1 METLR
6 IVVLTFCIIGFF
18 RFLVW
23 LVSWYAYRHPRVP
36 EVTEEDILTLEREY
50 KQLVKDHQYREKR
63 RSMS

>member
-23 LVSWYAYRHPRVP
+23 LVSWYAYRHPRVA
-36 EVTEEDILTLEREY
+36 EITEDDILTLEHEY
-50 KQLVKDHQYREKR
+50 KKLVEDYRRREKR
-63 RSMS
+63 RSK